1 MDIKKA
7 IKNLNFY
14 NFLNKLKVILNYF
27 AEGSGGGGD
36 ITSVNGKTGDATGN
50 VTLVAD
56 DIDDTTS
63 TKKYISSSQASA
75 ITANT
80 SARHTH
86 SNKAI
91 LDATTASFLTA
102 EKAKLTGIA
111 TGATAN
117 DTDANLKN
125 RANHTG
131 TQAFTTISGTATDA
145 QIPNLAASK
154 ITSGT
159 FNIARIPTGTSASTV
174 ALGNHTHAFSAI
186 TGTASASQV
195 PNLEASKINAFTG
208 YVIGTAG
215 DVSATDTLLQVIAK
229 LEARIVALE
238 TAP

>member
-7 IKNLNFY
+7 IENLNFY
-14 NFLNKLKVILNYF
+14 NFLKKLKDILNFF
-27 AEGSGGGGD
+27 AEGSGGGV
-36 ITSVNGKTGDATGN
+36 TSVNGKTGD

-75 ITANT
+75 IAANT

-91 LDATTASFLTA
+91 LDATTASFLTE
-102 EKAKLTGIA
+102 EKTKLAGIA

-131 TQAFTTISGTATDA
+131 TQDFTTISGTASDA

-159 FNIARIPTGTSASTV
+159 FDIARIPTGTSASTV

-208 YVIGTAG
+208 YAIGTAG
-215 DVSATDTLLQVIAK
+215 DVLETDTLLQVIAK